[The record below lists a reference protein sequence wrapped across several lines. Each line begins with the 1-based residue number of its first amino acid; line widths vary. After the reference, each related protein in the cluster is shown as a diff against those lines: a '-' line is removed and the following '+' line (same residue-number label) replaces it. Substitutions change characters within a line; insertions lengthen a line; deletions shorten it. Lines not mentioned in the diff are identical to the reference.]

1 MSTTLETT
9 TPPAAPAPEKATR
22 LSQPLRL
29 ALYALVALAV
39 LSLIRVLTDAN
50 DLTSAGTVSAALTLA
65 VPIGLAG
72 LGGLWSERAGVV
84 NIGLEGMM
92 ILGTFGAGWIG
103 WQHGPWA
110 GLLTAVIFGLVG
122 GLVHAVATV
131 TFGVDHVV
139 SGVAINI
146 LGLGVTQYLAGE
158 LLADSPGGGET
169 QSPPISAL
177 PRPSVP
183 GLDGLLEPLEKHHW
197 FLISDIAGILRGLLT
212 NVSILTVV
220 AVLLVIASYVILW
233 QTPFGLRLRSVGE
246 DPHAAESLGVKVR
259 LYKYIAVAVSG
270 GLAGL
275 AGGFLAIVASGIY
288 REGQTGGRGYIGL
301 AAMIFGNWRPGGLM
315 MGAGLFGYTDAM
327 QLRNAVA
334 VHALLLV
341 VFALLLVVTALNL
354 YRRKWITAAV
364 GLVFAVLSLVW
375 YLNSDELPGP
385 ITTMTPYVTTLLVL
399 ALSAQRLRMPK
410 ADGLVYRPEGK

>member
-1 MSTTLETT
+1 MSATLETT
-9 TPPAAPAPEKATR
+9 TPAPQAPAPRAG
-22 LSQPLRL
+22 LSKPMRL
-29 ALYALVALAV
+29 ALYAFAGLAV

-50 DLTSAGTVSAALTLA
+50 DLTSAGTIGAALTFA

-92 ILGTFGAGWIG
+92 ILGSFGAGWIG

-110 GLLTAVIFGLVG
+110 GVVTAIAFGVVG

-139 SGVAINI
+139 SGVAVNI
-146 LGLGVTQYLAGE
+146 LGLGATQYLAGE
-158 LLADSPGGGET
+158 LLADTPGGGET
-169 QSPPISAL
+169 QSPSIASL

-183 GLDGLLEPLEKHHW
+183 GLNSLLEPLEKHHW

-212 NVSILTVV
+212 NVSILTVI
-220 AVLLVIASYVILW
+220 AVLLVIATYVILW

-259 LYKYIAVAVSG
+259 LYKYVAVAVSG

-275 AGGFLAIVASGIY
+275 AGGFLAVVARASTA
-288 REGQTGGRGYIGL
+288 RGR
-301 AAMIFGNWRPGGLM
+301 PVV
-315 MGAGLFGYTDAM
+315 GAT
-327 QLRNAVA
+327 
-334 VHALLLV
+334 
-341 VFALLLVVTALNL
+341 
-354 YRRKWITAAV
+354 
-364 GLVFAVLSLVW
+364 
-375 YLNSDELPGP
+375 
-385 ITTMTPYVTTLLVL
+385 
-399 ALSAQRLRMPK
+399 SASPR
-410 ADGLVYRPEGK
+410 

>member
-1 MSTTLETT
+1 MSTTLEE
-9 TPPAAPAPEKATR
+9 ASVEKKAPLLG
-22 LSQPLRL
+22 LSKPWRM
-29 ALYALVALAV
+29 ALYAFAGLVV
-39 LSLIRVLTDAN
+39 LSLIRVITGAD
-50 DLTSAGTVSAALTLA
+50 DLTSAGTINAAVMLA

-92 ILGTFGAGWIG
+92 ILGSFGAGWIG
-103 WQHGPWA
+103 WQHGAWA
-110 GLLTAVIFGLVG
+110 GVLMAIAFGVLG
-122 GLVHAVATV
+122 GLVHALATV

-146 LGLGVTQYLAGE
+146 LGLGATQYLAGE
-158 LLADSPGGGET
+158 LLADSPGGGES
-169 QSPPISAL
+169 QSPPNSGL
-177 PRPSVP
+177 PKPSVP
-183 GLDGLLEPLEKHHW
+183 GLSGLLEPVEEHHW

-212 NVSILTVV
+212 NVSLLTIV
-220 AVLLVIASYVILW
+220 AVLLVLATYLILW

-259 LYKYIAVAVSG
+259 LYKYYAVAISG

-275 AGGFLAIVASGIY
+275 AGGFLAIVASNLY

-327 QLRNAVA
+327 QLRNAAA

-341 VFALLLVVTALNL
+341 VFALLVVVTALNI
-354 YRRKWITAAV
+354 YRRRWITAGV
-364 GLVFAVLSLVW
+364 GVVFAVLSLLW
-375 YLNSDELPGP
+375 YLSSDELPGP
-385 ITTMTPYVTTLLVL
+385 ITAMTPYVTTLLVL
-399 ALSAQRLRMPK
+399 ALAAQHLRPPK
-410 ADGLVYRPEGK
+410 ASGEVYRPEGK

>member
-1 MSTTLETT
+1 MTATLETT
-9 TPPAAPAPEKATR
+9 TPPPADGPVVTSRRSLSPR
-22 LSQPLRL
+22 LPLYL
-29 ALYALVALAV
+29 LGGLVL
-39 LSLIRVLTDAN
+39 LSLIRVIADAD
-50 DLTSAGTVSAALTLA
+50 DLTSAGTIGAALTLA

-110 GLLTAVIFGLVG
+110 GLITAIAFGVLG
-122 GLVHAVATV
+122 GLIHAVATV

-146 LGLGVTQYLAGE
+146 LGLGATQYLAGE
-158 LLADSPGGGET
+158 LLTGTPGGGET
-169 QSPPISAL
+169 QSPRISAL
-177 PRPSVP
+177 PEVSVP
-183 GLDGLLEPLEKHHW
+183 GVSSLKSLENHHW
-197 FLISDIAGILRGLLT
+197 FLISDIAGILRGLLV
-212 NVSILTVV
+212 NVSILTVI
-220 AVLLVIASYVILW
+220 AVVLVILSYLILW

-259 LYKYIAVAVSG
+259 SYKYAAVAVSG

-275 AGGFLAIVASGIY
+275 AGGFLAIVASGFY

-301 AAMIFGNWRPGGLM
+301 AAMIFGNWRPGGLVA
-315 MGAGLFGYTDAM
+315 GAGLFGYTDAM
-327 QLRNAVA
+327 QLRNSTA

-341 VFALLLVVTALNL
+341 IFVLLLFVAGLNI
-354 YRRKWITAAV
+354 YRRKFVPAGIAV
-364 GLVFAVLSLVW
+364 VVAVLALIW
-375 YLNSDELPGP
+375 YLNTDELPGP

-410 ADGLVYRPEGK
+410 ADGLVYRPGE

>member
-1 MSTTLETT
+1 MSATLETT
-9 TPPAAPAPEKATR
+9 TPPADGP
-22 LSQPLRL
+22 
-29 ALYALVALAV
+29 V
-39 LSLIRVLTDAN
+39 LSSGRSFQPRLPLLVLAGLLVLCLIRVITDAT
-50 DLTSAGTVSAALTLA
+50 DLTSAGTVGAALTLG

-103 WQHGPWA
+103 WQHGPWLGVLMA
-110 GLLTAVIFGLVG
+110 IAFGVAG

-146 LGLGVTQYLAGE
+146 LGMGLAQYLAGV
-158 LLADSPGGGET
+158 LLDGTPGGGQT
-169 QSPPISAL
+169 QSPPIKAL
-177 PRPSVP
+177 PEVSVP
-183 GLDGLLEPLEKHHW
+183 GLSGALKPLENHHW
-197 FLISDIAGILRGLLT
+197 FLISDLAGILRGLLT
-212 NVSILTVV
+212 NVSILTVF
-220 AVLLVIASYVILW
+220 AVLLVIGSYLILW

-259 LYKYIAVAVSG
+259 SYKYAAVAISG

-301 AAMIFGNWRPGGLM
+301 AAMIFGNWRPGGLVA
-315 MGAGLFGYTDAM
+315 GAGLFGYTDAM
-327 QLRNAVA
+327 QLRNATA

-341 VFALLLVVTALNL
+341 VFALLLFVLALNL
-354 YRRKWITAAV
+354 YRRKFVSAGIA
-364 GLVFAVLSLVW
+364 LVLAVLALIW
-375 YLNSDELPGP
+375 YLNTDELPGP
-385 ITTMTPYVTTLLVL
+385 ITSMTPYVTTLLVL

-410 ADGLVYRPEGK
+410 ADGLVYRPGE